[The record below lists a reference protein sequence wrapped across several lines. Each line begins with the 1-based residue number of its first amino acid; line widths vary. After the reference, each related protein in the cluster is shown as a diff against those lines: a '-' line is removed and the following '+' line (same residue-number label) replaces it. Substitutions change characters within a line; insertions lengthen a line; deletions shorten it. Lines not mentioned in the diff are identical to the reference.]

1 MKVLGIIP
9 ARSGSKGIPNK
20 NIKIINNKPLVYWTI
35 KSALNSKLDKVIVS
49 TDSKKIKLIS
59 KKFGAEVPFLRP
71 RSISKDNSKSID
83 LIIHAL
89 KYYNK
94 KKINYEAVM
103 LLQPTCPLRKS
114 KDINSAIEILR
125 KDSSLSSVIS
135 VQEIEST
142 HPGRMKYLKNNIIK
156 DPSFAASENLSRQ
169 KLKKIYLRS
178 GLIYLSRSKNILNNK
193 TIQGKKSYGLVT
205 PNSRSF
211 NIDNFNDFNIVN
223 MIMKKKLKIKDF

>member
-20 NIKIINNKPLVYWTI
+20 NIKIINNKPLIYWSI

-71 RSISKDNSKSID
+71 KNISKDNSKSID

-89 KYYNK
+89 KYYIKRN
-94 KKINYEAVM
+94 INFDAVM
-103 LLQPTCPLRKS
+103 LLQPTCPLRKFE
-114 KDINSAIEILR
+114 DINSAMEILK
-125 KDSSLSSVIS
+125 KDTSLDSVIS
-135 VQEIEST
+135 IQEIEST

-156 DPSFAASENLSRQ
+156 DPPFAVNESLSRQ

-178 GLIYLSRSKNILNNK
+178 GLIYLSRSKNILKNR

-205 PNSRSF
+205 PNSSSF
-211 NIDNFNDFNIVN
+211 NIDNINDFNLVN
-223 MIMKKKLKIKDF
+223 LIMKKKIKIKDF